1 MVDQTIKSLGLD
13 VVVQVPATPEEFA
26 SLGGDVMKEANN
38 NVLYRSFL
46 AELRERF
53 CERLSAFTEIKRKT
67 KPGNKKK
74 DGSVGQDLWDES
86 EGKFVDRVLAETE
99 TEIEA
104 HADLMEEAQKGGYVP
119 TGATEAIAALVF
131 DPKASEGG
139 NAGPKTPAKTYLN
152 AAQQVIDAGNADKVA
167 ANLSKILGREVTF
180 EKESIAG
187 AIRDAEN
194 LEKKQLANKY
204 A

>member
-13 VVVQVPATPEEFA
+13 VVVSVPATPEEFT

-53 CERLSAFTEIKRKT
+53 TERLSAFTEIKRNT

-74 DGSVGQDLWDES
+74 DGTIGSDVWAES

-104 HADLMEEAQKGGYVP
+104 YKDLMDEALKGGYTP
-119 TGATEAIAALVF
+119 TGEKDPVGPLVF
-131 DPKASEGG
+131 DPKAPDKSE
-139 NAGPKTPAKTYLN
+139 AGPKTPAKTYLK
-152 AAQQVIDAGNADKVA
+152 AADEIIANGNADKVA
-167 ANLSKILGREVTF
+167 ANLSKILGRVVEATQ
-180 EKESIAG
+180 ESLAAG
-187 AIRDAEN
+187 VRDAEN
-194 LEKKQLANKY
+194 AEKKQLANKY

>member
-1 MVDQTIKSLGLD
+1 MQTKTTKSLGLE
-13 VVVQVPATPEEFA
+13 VPIQVPATIEEYA
-26 SLGGDVMKEANN
+26 SLGGDALGDAIDHVIAHSY
-38 NVLYRSFL
+38 LTDFRD
-46 AELRERF
+46 RF
-53 CERLSAFTEIKRKT
+53 CERLENFTEVKRAT

-74 DGSVGQDLWDES
+74 DGTLGEDVWAES
-86 EGKFVDRVLAETE
+86 EGKYVDRVLAETE

-104 HADLMEEAQKGGYVP
+104 YQELVAIAQAGGYTP
-119 TGATEAIAALVF
+119 AGASKPLDALVF

-139 NAGPKTPAKTYLN
+139 SAGPKVPAKTYLN
-152 AAQQVIDAGNADKVA
+152 AAQQVIDAGNATVVA
-167 ANLSKILGREVTF
+167 ANLSKILSREVTP

>member
-13 VVVQVPATPEEFA
+13 VVVSVPATPEEFA

-46 AELRERF
+46 AELRDRF
-53 CERLSAFTEIKRKT
+53 TERLSAFTEIKRAT

-74 DGSVGQDLWDES
+74 DETIGKDVWAES

-104 HADLMEEAQKGGYVP
+104 YKDLMEEALKGGYTP
-119 TGATEAIAALVF
+119 TGETAPVSPLVF
-131 DPKASEGG
+131 DPKAPDKSEG
-139 NAGPKTPAKTYLN
+139 GPKTPAKTYLK
-152 AAQQVIDAGNADKVA
+152 AADEVIAAGNADKVA
-167 ANLSKILGREVTF
+167 ANLGKILNREVPATQ
-180 EKESIAG
+180 EGIAG

-194 LEKKQLANKY
+194 AEKKQLANKY